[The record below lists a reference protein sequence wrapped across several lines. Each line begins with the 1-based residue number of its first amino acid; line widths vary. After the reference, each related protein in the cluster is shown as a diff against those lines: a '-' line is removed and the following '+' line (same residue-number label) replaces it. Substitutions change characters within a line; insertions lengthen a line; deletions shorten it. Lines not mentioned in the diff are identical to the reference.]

1 MKMALDV
8 AKAAGSV
15 LLDANGEVC
24 VCVCVRARV
33 RACVCVCVRAC
44 VRVYVYGQVNVSSVC
59 VCVRVCACVC
69 VCACGQVNEN
79 ALRKL
84 FLAYD
89 EDKNGTIDR
98 NELRKKMTILSS
110 GQRNAP
116 SASGTLKKHLQ
127 QKKI

>member
-44 VRVYVYGQVNVSSVC
+44 VRVYVYGQVN
-59 VCVRVCACVC
+59 
-69 VCACGQVNEN
+69 EN

-98 NELRKKMTILSS
+98 NELRKMMTILSS

-116 SASGTLKKHLQ
+116 SASGTHKKHLQ

>member
-15 LLDANGEVC
+15 LLDEN
-24 VCVCVRARV
+24 
-33 RACVCVCVRAC
+33 
-44 VRVYVYGQVNVSSVC
+44 
-59 VCVRVCACVC
+59 
-69 VCACGQVNEN
+69 GQVNEN

-98 NELRKKMTILSS
+98 NELRKMMTILSS

-116 SASGTLKKHLQ
+116 SASGTHKKHLQ